1 MLQNKGFEN
10 SILKI
15 PKNSFAKML
24 IVNIFYCFL
33 YSFYYNRK
41 YCYDYN
47 KKLAFFI
54 NIIYTNNMIHY
65 IKIKNFHSIYSEV
78 TFDLRLDKKV
88 SKSEFFYDSQTG
100 YKVSRCQSVL
110 GENASGKTNLLKAI
124 GFLKHL
130 ILNKSNNRLPYLK
143 FANNQES
150 SLLEIGFET
159 NSMYF
164 EYTIC
169 FDQMAVLSEVL
180 RYKDYGKKEN
190 IKELFSRENI
200 DGKVLLSSKDKDL
213 NNEIKKLPSM
223 PVWRTYVSFA
233 FDFNWNNNKYLKSF
247 HDYFSSQLFT
257 NIHMTGD
264 TNTVIRRG
272 DKNIDI
278 FDFYNSKDNKI
289 WAINLFNRINQPI
302 KDLSILKEFIDEDKV
317 REIKSM
323 INIPDGAD
331 FKIKPAQ
338 KAIFSYNFGKDF
350 SVEHIYESLGNRKL
364 FDMIPALYAIFNEGK
379 NNVLIY
385 DELDRSFHPE
395 LVYFIVSL
403 FNDKE
408 INKNDSQ
415 IIFAS
420 HCYSIIN
427 ELSRH
432 KITFVSKDKNTGETE
447 IYKLSDIEGSDDFS
461 NPYQK
466 YMSGGLG
473 SYPVIR
479 E

>member
-1 MLQNKGFEN
+1 
-10 SILKI
+10 
-15 PKNSFAKML
+15 
-24 IVNIFYCFL
+24 
-33 YSFYYNRK
+33 
-41 YCYDYN
+41 
-47 KKLAFFI
+47 
-54 NIIYTNNMIHY
+54 
-65 IKIKNFHSIYSEV
+65 
-78 TFDLRLDKKV
+78 
-88 SKSEFFYDSQTG
+88 
-100 YKVSRCQSVL
+100 
-110 GENASGKTNLLKAI
+110 
-124 GFLKHL
+124 
-130 ILNKSNNRLPYLK
+130 
-143 FANNQES
+143 
-150 SLLEIGFET
+150 
-159 NSMYF
+159 
-164 EYTIC
+164 
-169 FDQMAVLSEVL
+169 
-180 RYKDYGKKEN
+180 
-190 IKELFSRENI
+190 
-200 DGKVLLSSKDKDL
+200 
-213 NNEIKKLPSM
+213 
-223 PVWRTYVSFA
+223 
-233 FDFNWNNNKYLKSF
+233 
-247 HDYFSSQLFT
+247 
-257 NIHMTGD
+257 MTGD

-289 WAINLFNRINQPI
+289 WAITLFNRINQPI